1 MLRTRCNGRMRSTSG
16 IQDGT
21 HRSYLGSQRGRLV
34 LQFVSRKPFHPAEC
48 RAIRSQFRGIRET
61 RFTTLAGG
69 IQNDNRH
76 CQGGRY
82 HPLPDALSQ
91 LVDTIGSVTVYWRF
105 VQVSRFVRRRVYG
118 LQEVSQVVSSAAILA
133 APVAEVV
140 TASPKATGSHGP
152 PHSSGRLTGALR
164 SAERSAAS
172 VTSMTSRAS
181 SGVTRTG
188 RSPATASMKWMVSAA
203 IGPW

>member
-1 MLRTRCNGRMRSTSG
+1 MRSTSG

-48 RAIRSQFRGIRET
+48 RTIRSQFRGIRET

-105 VQVSRFVRRRVYG
+105 VQVSRFVRRRVHG
-118 LQEVSQVVSSAAILA
+118 LQEVSHVVSSAAILA
-133 APVAEVV
+133 APVTE
-140 TASPKATGSHGP
+140 
-152 PHSSGRLTGALR
+152 GRHRFAGVAR
-164 SAERSAAS
+164 
-172 VTSMTSRAS
+172 TSRGFVGHVWIVDARTDGKLVPISTCPLPPVKVAS
-181 SGVTRTG
+181 HRRRPS
-188 RSPATASMKWMVSAA
+188 RSTTS
-203 IGPW
+203 